1 MTSWVYRLA
10 IGLFNTSPLVQT
22 WSAITG
28 YTVLSNSAAW
38 VLQARHTGHLS
49 SNEQKVMLR
58 VPNEKD
64 AIKATLPKH
73 QLLSYRCNRY
83 AVH

>member
-1 MTSWVYRLA
+1 MDYRGHLKQLQ
-10 IGLFNTSPLVQT
+10 GWSEVRTLCCLVNCGRGV
-22 WSAITG
+22 I
-28 YTVLSNSAAW
+28 V
-38 VLQARHTGHLS
+38 ARHTGHLS